1 LSDVVEN
8 NVLLSRLFK
17 QECGMTLSEY
27 LEECRIQKAKEL
39 LRLRNL
45 KIAEV
50 GEKVGYRAP
59 HSFTRF
65 FKKMT
70 GLSPQEYRDGL
81 A

>member
-1 LSDVVEN
+1 MPRLIVQPIIENAYEHSLERMVE
-8 NVLLSRLFK
+8 VGF
-17 QECGMTLSEY
+17 
-27 LEECRIQKAKEL
+27 
-39 LRLRNL
+39 
-45 KIAEV
+45 AEV